1 MEPQLAVLR
10 AFRGLRPPRE
20 LANKVACLPYDV
32 VTTEEARA
40 YAEGNPQCFFHISRP
55 EIGLPPGTDEH
66 GESVYRLGRE
76 NLLKF
81 QDRQWLIQDPAPSL
95 YLYQQRMGEHSQVG
109 VVGVASVADYERDLI
124 KKHERT
130 RPDKEDDRTQHIEIL
145 EANDEPV
152 FLTYRAR
159 QDIDGLVAKLQ
170 QQKVEID
177 FVSEDGIGHA
187 FWTIPQSQT
196 ARFQRMFEE
205 VPALYVADGHHRS
218 AAASRV
224 RKQAQQRG
232 QAPGERD
239 FFLVVV
245 FPHNQMQI
253 LGYHRV
259 VKDLHGLSAKQ
270 LLEKIALR
278 FEVKQAARAKPERPH
293 QLGMFLQGIW
303 YQLTA
308 KPGSFDESPL
318 GVLDVSILQDNLLGP
333 ILGIGDP
340 RTDKRINFVGGIRGT
355 PELEKEVQSGQ
366 YPVAFALHPTSL
378 EQVMAIAD
386 AGQIMPP
393 KSTWFE
399 PKLRSGLVLHLFES

>member
-1 MEPQLAVLR
+1 LAS
-10 AFRGLRPPRE
+10 
-20 LANKVACLPYDV
+20 KVACLPYDV

-40 YAEGNPQCFFHISRP
+40 YAKGNPQCFFHISRP

-81 QDRQWLIQDPAPSL
+81 QDRQWLIQDPAPAL
-95 YLYQQRMGEHSQVG
+95 YLYQQRMGQHSQVG
-109 VVGVASVADYERDLI
+109 VVGVASVAEYERELI

-130 RPDKEDDRTQHIEIL
+130 RPDKEDDRTRHIEIL

-159 QDIDGLVAKLQ
+159 PDIDALVARLRQ
-170 QQKVEID
+170 QGADFD
-177 FVSEDGIGHA
+177 FVSEDGIGHT
-187 FWTIPQSQT
+187 FWTIPRSET
-196 ARFQRMFEE
+196 ARVQRMFEE

-224 RKQAQQRG
+224 RAQAQQKERK
-232 QAPGERD
+232 PGNRD
-239 FFLVVV
+239 FFLTVV

-253 LGYHRV
+253 LDYNRT

-270 LLEKIALR
+270 LLEKLALR
-278 FEVKQAARAKPERPH
+278 FEVKPAAQGKPERPH
-293 QLGMFLQGIW
+293 QFGMFLQGTW
-303 YQLTA
+303 YRLIA

-318 GVLDVSILQDNLLGP
+318 GVLDVSILQNNLLGP

-340 RTDKRINFVGGIRGT
+340 RTDKRIHFVGGIRGIQ
-355 PELEKEVQSGQ
+355 ELEKGVQAGQ
-366 YPVAFALHPTSL
+366 SQVAFALYPTSL